1 MSEFLF
7 EKDKYIFSSANK
19 IRVVKGKSTMSKQ
32 VFLYIKELKLYG
44 VELNR
49 LANREIKYGMKNL
62 CLNLAYYLVEN
73 VELYERFVK
82 KREIPFSSLSKVT
95 KVGRVTLEKLN
106 DFIIAYSLII
116 ANPNFKDLQRYIN
129 IELKNESS
137 EIAVV
142 DEINREN
149 NEIYRGINLQQE
161 KSFAIVLTSMGD
173 YIKIKTNEKNAD
185 LGDELAGK
193 EKKGIK
199 HYKRQIFTTAIIL
212 SIFLA
217 TFFYTYY
224 KPTSII
230 KIQTTSSIR
239 LESNI
244 FNKVIDAY
252 SETQKGKILVNS
264 INFSHN
270 NISYGIIEV
279 LKYAKENKML
289 INDGQGLNIIVTG
302 KALSG
307 EALSKA
313 EEYIRYEE
321 LKVNINNC
329 GNELDIKPLTDEEK
343 KQKNEKEQIEKEKQ
357 KIQQEKEAKIKT
369 TEEQKMEQ

>member
-7 EKDKYIFSSANK
+7 EKDKYIFSSINK
-19 IRVVKGKSTMSKQ
+19 IRVVKQKSTINKQ

-44 VELNR
+44 VELNS

-62 CLNLAYYLVEN
+62 CLNLAYYLVEDG
-73 VELYERFVK
+73 ELYERFVK
-82 KREIPFSSLSKVT
+82 KRELPFSSLSKAT

-129 IELKNESS
+129 IEVKNEST
-137 EIAVV
+137 EIAVL
-142 DEINREN
+142 DEISREN
-149 NEIYRGINLQQE
+149 NEIYRGINLRQE
-161 KSFAIVLTSMGD
+161 KSFSIVLTSMGD

-199 HYKRQIFTTAIIL
+199 HYKKQIVTTAITFIVLL
-212 SIFLA
+212 S

-224 KPTSII
+224 KSTSMI

-252 SETQKGKILVNS
+252 SETQKGKVLVNS
-264 INFSHN
+264 INISHSN
-270 NISYGIIEV
+270 VSYGIIEV

-307 EALSKA
+307 AALSKA

-329 GNELDIKPLTDEEK
+329 GNEVVIKPLTDEEK
-343 KQKNEKEQIEKEKQ
+343 KQKNEKEQIEEEKQ

-369 TEEQKMEQ
+369 TEEQKTEQ